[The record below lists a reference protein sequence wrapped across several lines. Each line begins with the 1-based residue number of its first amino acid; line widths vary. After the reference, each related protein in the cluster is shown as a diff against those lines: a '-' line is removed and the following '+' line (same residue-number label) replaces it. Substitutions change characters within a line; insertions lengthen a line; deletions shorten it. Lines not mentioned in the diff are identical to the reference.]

1 MPFVNV
7 KIVKQ
12 VIADDPARKKAEI
25 GTRITKAISEVTGIP
40 EDSVWIVFDEV
51 DHADWRVGLKDVA
64 TLREENG

>member
-12 VIADDPARKKAEI
+12 VIADNPVQKKAEI

-40 EDSVWIVFDEV
+40 EDSVWIVFEEV
-51 DHADWRVGLKDVA
+51 DHKDWRVGLKDVE
-64 TLREENG
+64 TLRGEN